1 MARVYILIFILFILG
16 GIGYGAYYIYND
28 TMQRMAVLRE
38 NNAKLEV
45 ALDSKDAVIE
55 ELQNNMQK
63 QIELS
68 NELNTKL
75 AAAEKENTKIRDKLA
90 EGNLPEKEVVTVDRI
105 VKPTIAIV
113 PRPRSV
119 EFDELK
125 VKVITEANVQE
136 VIEEMKT
143 NQGQFL
149 VYALDPMT
157 FKNLAIGIEEI
168 KRYIQQQN
176 DIIIY
181 YEKAVTDDQNTKIP
195 VGEN

>member
-1 MARVYILIFILFILG
+1 MNKLVLYLVTLAIL
-16 GIGYGAYYIYND
+16 
-28 TMQRMAVLRE
+28 
-38 NNAKLEV
+38 
-45 ALDSKDAVIE
+45 
-55 ELQNNMQK
+55 
-63 QIELS
+63 LS
-68 NELNTKL
+68 SCSWK
-75 AAAEKENTKIRDKLA
+75 
-90 EGNLPEKEVVTVDRI
+90 PEKEVITVDRI

-149 VYALDPMT
+149 VYALDPVT
-157 FKNLAIGIEEI
+157 FKNLAVGIEEI
-168 KRYIQQQN
+168 KRYIQQQK

-181 YEKAVTDDQNTKIP
+181 YEKAVADEENTKIP
-195 VGEN
+195 